1 MYWLEQ
7 QQSMVRLLCFLGVL
21 VAMLCWEHYSPKRQA
36 QRFFNNSATQTKRRI
51 SNLALSFF
59 NTLVLQLLPLVS
71 ATAAALWANTQGL
84 GLFNSI
90 TLPSVVV
97 IVSGVLLLD
106 MAIYWQHRLMHT
118 NKTLWRLHKVHHSDP
133 DFDTTTAL
141 RFHPI
146 EIIIS
151 MLYKMFWVIAL
162 GLPVYVVILFEL
174 ILNAAALFNHGNTS
188 LPPKLE
194 RRLRKILVTPDMHR
208 IHHSTKQVETDSNY
222 GFFVSFWDRLFGSY
236 TAKAELGDQ
245 LTIGLDEY
253 QSSSMRKLSTML
265 TLPFRRT

>member
-7 QQSMVRLLCFLGVL
+7 QQSIVRLLCFLGIL
-21 VAMLCWEHYSPKRQA
+21 IAMLCWEHYAPKRQA
-36 QRFFNNSATQTKRRI
+36 QRFFNSSAAQTKRRA
-51 SNLALSFF
+51 SNLGLSFL
-59 NTLVLQLLPLVS
+59 NSLILQILPAIS
-71 ATAAALWANTQGL
+71 ATAAALWASSHSV
-84 GLFNSI
+84 GLFNVLA
-90 TLPSVVV
+90 LPDLVVA
-97 IVSGVLLLD
+97 VSGILLLD
-106 MAIYWQHRLMHT
+106 MAIYWQHRFMHT

-151 MLYKMFWVIAL
+151 MAYKMFWVVVL

-194 RRLRKILVTPDMHR
+194 GKLRRILVTPDMHR

-236 TAKAELGDQ
+236 TAQAALGDA
-245 LTIGLDEY
+245 LNIGLDEY

-265 TLPFRRT
+265 ALPFKQS